1 MKSIIKSIFLFCVLA
16 VSLTSCET
24 YSDPKV
30 EYSPV
35 YPLSGEWRV
44 RIRNLKADTLVNKAA
59 MYTFGT
65 FNTSDNATNQIWVR
79 TTSAI
84 PTFITTG
91 STPKT
96 ILSKIT
102 CDVPSLS
109 FSTTGIVQNIN
120 TTTAA
125 VLDTITITEGKVTL
139 SSVLMPSGVMSDRI
153 SFKITKSKVSGGVTF
168 LVDGY
173 RRTRWAEDETFI
185 AFK

>member
-1 MKSIIKSIFLFCVLA
+1 MKSILKSIFLFCVLA

-30 EYSPV
+30 ENSPI

-44 RIRNLKADTLVNKAA
+44 RITNVTTGVMVSTTA

-65 FNTSDNATNQIWVR
+65 YNTSDNATNKMWLR

-91 STPKT
+91 ATPKT
-96 ILSKIT
+96 VLSKTT
-102 CDVPSLS
+102 CDVAALT
-109 FSTTGIVQNIN
+109 FSTTGVVQNLN
-120 TTTAA
+120 YTTSA
-125 VLDTITITEGKVTL
+125 VLDTIVITEGKVTL
-139 SSVLMPSGVMSDRI
+139 NSVVMPSGVNSDRI
-153 SFKITKSKVSGGVTF
+153 SFKLTKTKSAGNTYFVE
-168 LVDGY
+168 GY